1 LGFTVKDIHSRNFK
15 IHLAELPKIPM
26 TPEIKDHYE
35 TIAGKHG
42 SYLFP
47 QPFGDRMIE
56 VECLLLADSKEERA
70 ELVLQIAQ
78 WLFTVQKTLIVFDHE
93 PNVFFIGK
101 LDKQIDFDSS
111 VATGKISLTFR
122 CEPFKYSTES
132 EQLQFKALNNSYKEF
147 TASGTFEIQPI
158 VQIQAKYG
166 LITKPTL
173 DFNGFIFTYDGDI
186 LNGGQIIIN
195 SKDFATTS
203 SNTLDSN
210 VTGAID
216 LNANS
221 VLNKVDGSFPIMQ
234 GGINSI
240 RYSSTNG
247 QSAEIIVSWQPTYI

>member
-1 LGFTVKDIHSRNFK
+1 MGFTVKDIHSKSFK
-15 IHLAELPKIPM
+15 IELAELPKIPM

-47 QPFGDRMIE
+47 QPFGDRIID
-56 VECLLLADSKEERA
+56 VEGVLLADSREERQ

-78 WLFTVQKTLIVFDHE
+78 WLFTVQKTLINFDHE

-111 VATGKISLTFR
+111 VATGKISLSFR
-122 CEPFKYSTES
+122 CEPFKYSTET
-132 EQLQFKALNNSYKEF
+132 EQIQFKALNNSYKEF

-158 VQIQAKYG
+158 VAIQAKYG
-166 LITKPTL
+166 MITKPIVE
-173 DFNGFIFTYDGDI
+173 FNGYAFIYDGDI
-186 LNGGQIIIN
+186 LNGGQIIID
-195 SKDFATTS
+195 SKDFATIS
-203 SNTLDSN
+203 SNNLDSN

-221 VLNKVDGSFPIMQ
+221 VLHKVDGSFPIMQ
-234 GGINSI
+234 GGTNSI